1 MQRLEKLIQEK
12 GGEEKVSQSTLL
24 EIKKELEVLD
34 QDLAKVAVLKAN
46 QEENNKYNQKLQ
58 LGQKITYGQPVQ
70 LRHLFSGDY
79 LTLDLKQMSLEYGC
93 CQMYLSETREESW
106 FTF

>member
-1 MQRLEKLIQEK
+1 MQ
-12 GGEEKVSQSTLL
+12 
-24 EIKKELEVLD
+24 
-34 QDLAKVAVLKAN
+34 LK
-46 QEENNKYNQKLQ
+46 
-58 LGQKITYGQPVQ
+58 
-70 LRHLFSGDY
+70 HLFSGDY